1 MDNLYNLTPEQL
13 QMAQNEIDP
22 FADGAVQPFEDDP
35 LIDEIANRELM
46 RRQMQQ
52 QQLMDQQM
60 MMNSLDAMTPEE
72 QMMYFNR

>member
-1 MDNLYNLTPEQL
+1 MDSLYNLTPEQL
-13 QMAQNEIDP
+13 QMAQQGIDP
-22 FADGAVQPFEDDP
+22 FTDGATQPFEDDP

-46 RRQMQQ
+46 KRQIQQ

-60 MMNSLDAMTPEE
+60 MINSLDAMTPEE